1 MRKFVIIATLA
12 SALMAGSAHSQRPG
26 QSQGY
31 SPEAMAKFAADTLRH
46 KVDIY
51 VETTRAIQDG
61 EGTPQQKRAQ
71 IDANMYYTAMCSI
84 ERNILHQV
92 TGEPS
97 LAEDAMR
104 LVNHYDYLAQAMER
118 MGLMSADKARA
129 DYLALR
135 PQGEAQ
141 LGELYKKGSDGTD
154 AAAKTQMLKF
164 SDTCRQVTLAA
175 RNVDAMA
182 MKRHTGR

>member
-1 MRKFVIIATLA
+1 MRKFVIVTTLV
-12 SALMAGSAHSQRPG
+12 SALTVGSAQSQRPG

-31 SPEAMAKFAADTLRH
+31 SPEAMAKFAADTVRH

-61 EGTPQQKRAQ
+61 KGTAEQKRAQ

-84 ERNILHQV
+84 ERSILNQV

-118 MGLMSADKARA
+118 IGLMNADKARS

-135 PQGEAQ
+135 PQGEAY
-141 LGELYKKGSDGTD
+141 LGELYKKGSDGSD

-182 MKRHTGR
+182 MKRHTGG

>member
-1 MRKFVIIATLA
+1 MIRVLRVAILA
-12 SALMAGSAHSQRPG
+12 IVLSAGTA

-31 SPEAMAKFAADTLRH
+31 SPEALAQFNAQTAKH

-51 VETTRAIQDG
+51 VENTRKIQDSD
-61 EGTPQQKRAQ
+61 GTADQKRSQ

-84 ERNILHQV
+84 ERGILHGI
-92 TGEPS
+92 TGEQA

-118 MGLMSADKARA
+118 IGLINAQKARE

-135 PQGEAQ
+135 PQGEAY
-141 LGELYKKGSDGTD
+141 LGNLYTVGSAGTD
-154 AAAKTQMLKF
+154 ANAKAEMLRF
-164 SDTCRQVTLAA
+164 SDTCRQVTIAA
-175 RNVDAMA
+175 REIDDLAMRRQA
-182 MKRHTGR
+182 GGR